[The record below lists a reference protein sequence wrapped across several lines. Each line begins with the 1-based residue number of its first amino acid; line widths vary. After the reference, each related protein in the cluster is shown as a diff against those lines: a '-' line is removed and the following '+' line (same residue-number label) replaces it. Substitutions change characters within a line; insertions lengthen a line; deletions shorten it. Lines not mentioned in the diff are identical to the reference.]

1 MALKGNLKDFSITQ
15 LFNLIHIAAK
25 SGALYVEGSADKVAV
40 YFRDGKISFA
50 QTSSQSFDLLK
61 ILASYKKIKRAQLV
75 MLLDKYKDVNP
86 AELGLC
92 LVNDGLLN
100 QEAILGTLQQYYDSV
115 IKQLFG
121 WEEGYFHFENG
132 EIPPTGNILVRESM
146 EDLIVEGAHR
156 VKEYEQLKDEI
167 PSLEM
172 ALKFAERPGT
182 NLRSINLT
190 TEEWRVISFVNP
202 KNSIAQIA
210 QATRLNEMDIR
221 RVVYALV
228 QAGIVEII
236 RPSSGPVVNP
246 GHTFSN
252 QSQEEQ
258 KSVINRLID
267 RIRSL

>member
-15 LFNLIHIAAK
+15 LLNLIHIAAK
-25 SGALYVEGSADKVAV
+25 TGALYVEGPGDKVAV

-50 QTSSQSFDLLK
+50 QISSQSFDLLK

-75 MLLDKYKDVNP
+75 MLLEKYKEIKP
-86 AELGLC
+86 AEMGLR
-92 LVNDGLLN
+92 LLNDGYLS
-100 QEAILGTLQQYYDSV
+100 QDAILGTLQQYYVSV

-121 WEEGYFHFENG
+121 WEEGDFHFENG
-132 EIPPTGNILVRESM
+132 ETPPEGNILVRQSM

-172 ALKFAERPGT
+172 ALKFADRPGT

-190 TEEWRVISFVNP
+190 AEEWRVISFVNP

-236 RPSSGPVVNP
+236 RPSSAPVVNP

-252 QSQEEQ
+252 QSREEQ